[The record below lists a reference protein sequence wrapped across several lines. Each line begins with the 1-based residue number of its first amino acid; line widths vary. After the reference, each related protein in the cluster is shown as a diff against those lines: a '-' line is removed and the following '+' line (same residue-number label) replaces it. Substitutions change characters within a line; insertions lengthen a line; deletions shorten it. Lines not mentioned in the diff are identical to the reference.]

1 MFRVSCEWGPNGV
14 RSLSEL
20 CEVTVII
27 DVLSF
32 STSVDIAVGRS
43 MRVYPY
49 GGPLEEAPEFAR
61 RHDAELAQ
69 RRGKGQFSLS
79 PVSFASGPH
88 ADRIVLPSPNGSTLT
103 LLAAQRSLLLC
114 GCLRNAAAIAAAC
127 KSYES
132 VGVVP
137 AGEKW
142 PDGSLR
148 PALEDWLGAG
158 AIISHL
164 SGSYSPEARAAAAAF
179 EAHQDALLEA
189 LRACPSGLELIN
201 KGYGE
206 DVEIAGRTNASRTVP
221 QFEPPAYQ
229 QRPA

>member
-1 MFRVSCEWGPNGV
+1 MFRVTCEWGPNRV
-14 RSLSEL
+14 KKLSEL
-20 CEVTVII
+20 CQVTVIV

-69 RRGKGQFSLS
+69 HRGKGRFSLS
-79 PVSFASGPH
+79 PASFASGPH
-88 ADRIVLPSPNGSTLT
+88 TDRIVLPSPNGATLT
-103 LLAAQRSLLLC
+103 LLAAQRYLVLC
-114 GCLRNAAAIAAAC
+114 GCLMNAAAVAAAC
-127 KSYES
+127 EGYAS
-132 VGVVP
+132 VGVAP
-137 AGEKW
+137 AGERW

-164 SGSYSPEARAAAAAF
+164 SGTCSPEARAAAAAF

-189 LRACPSGLELIN
+189 LWACPSGLELIN

>member
-1 MFRVSCEWGPNGV
+1 MFRVNCEWGSNGIKK
-14 RSLSEL
+14 LSEL
-20 CEVTVII
+20 CQVTVIV

-49 GGPLEEAPEFAR
+49 GGPLEEAPAFAQ

-69 RRGKGQFSLS
+69 LRGKGRFSLS
-79 PVSFASGPH
+79 PASFATGPH

-103 LLAAQRSLLLC
+103 LLAAERSLVLC
-114 GCLRNAAAIAAAC
+114 GCLRNAAAIAASC
-127 KSYES
+127 EGYDSI
-132 VGVVP
+132 GLVP
-137 AGEKW
+137 AGERW

-164 SGSYSPEARAAAAAF
+164 SGTYSPEARAAAAAF
-179 EAHQDALLEA
+179 EAHQGSLLEA
-189 LRACPSGLELIN
+189 LRACPSGIELIEL
-201 KGYGE
+201 GYGE
-206 DVEIAGRTNASRTVP
+206 DVEIAGRINASRTVP
-221 QFEPPAYQ
+221 QYESPGYQ